1 MSNQQGIDTD
11 MKIIERIRSSPDPIK
26 TMDMMLDIMERLSAG
41 EDSQSIKAS
50 YGADW
55 DKYINYNR
63 KV

>member
-1 MSNQQGIDTD
+1 MSRQQGIDTD

-41 EDSQSIKAS
+41 EDAERIKGS

-55 DKYINYNR
+55 DKYIFHSQ
-63 KV
+63 

>member
-1 MSNQQGIDTD
+1 MSRQQGINTD

-41 EDSQSIKAS
+41 EDAERIKGS

-55 DKYINYNR
+55 NKYIAYDR
-63 KV
+63 KR

>member
-11 MKIIERIRSSPDPIK
+11 MKIIERIRNSPDSIK
-26 TMDMMLDIMERLSAG
+26 TMEMMLDIIERLSAG

>member
-26 TMDMMLDIMERLSAG
+26 TMDMILDIMERLSAG
-41 EDSQSIKAS
+41 EDAERIKGS

-55 DKYINYNR
+55 DKYIDYR
-63 KV
+63 Q

>member
-26 TMDMMLDIMERLSAG
+26 TMDMMLDIMERISAG
-41 EDSQSIKAS
+41 EDAERIKGS

-55 DKYINYNR
+55 DKYIAYDR
-63 KV
+63 KR